1 MSWRG
6 PSHLLGGADVVICA
20 AALEDIPLPFALGLL
35 SAAERARA
43 ERFKLPARLA
53 EFVKTRALLRWV
65 LGGCGGCDPRQFEI
79 EDGGGAPRLTGNTTG
94 LHFNVSHSA
103 GQALVAVGRD
113 PLGIDIEQVR
123 YDIDGLSIALACY
136 HPEERAHVVHADG
149 AARIE
154 TFFEIWTRKE
164 AYLKATGTGL
174 SAELTSFST
183 VAEGG
188 RVATDDT
195 SRGLWHVQPI
205 AAAPGYK
212 AALATRGAHPRLH
225 RLRFDTA
232 PVPARDAGLAVAV
245 QF

>member
-1 MSWRG
+1 VISWRG
-6 PSHLLGGADVVICA
+6 PSHLGETDVVVCA
-20 AALEDIPLPFALGLL
+20 AALEDVPLSFALRLL

-43 ERFKLPARLA
+43 ERFKLPARFA

-65 LGGCGGCDPRQFEI
+65 LGCCAGCDPRRFEI
-79 EDGGGAPRLTGNTTG
+79 EDGDGAPRLAGNKAG

-113 PLGIDIEQVR
+113 PLGIDIEHAR
-123 YDIDGLSIALACY
+123 DDIDGLSIACACY
-136 HPEERAHVVHADG
+136 HPQERARVVQAEG

-183 VAEGG
+183 VAEDR
-188 RVATDDT
+188 RVETDDT
-195 SRGLWHVQPI
+195 SHGLWYVQTV
-205 AAAPGYK
+205 AAPLNYK
-212 AALATRGAHPRLH
+212 AAIATRCPQPRLH
-225 RLRFDTA
+225 RLKFGVA
-232 PVPARDAGLAVAV
+232 SVPARDAGLPAPVH
-245 QF
+245 F